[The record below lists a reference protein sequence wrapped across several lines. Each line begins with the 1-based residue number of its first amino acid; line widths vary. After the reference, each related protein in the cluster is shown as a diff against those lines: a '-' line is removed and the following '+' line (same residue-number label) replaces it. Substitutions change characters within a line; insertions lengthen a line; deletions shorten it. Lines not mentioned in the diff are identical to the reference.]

1 MNEEMVL
8 GDKGGLGMDKGL
20 GSVLMGGEREFESK
34 DLLSI
39 SLCVSCMEK
48 CDKPDCKPSKYLLYF
63 VVLLPCSLEVFFP
76 LRGFLCV
83 IEVARGKRR
92 KSDSGIEKDNAST
105 EKLVKIPIP
114 ATLKKQLV
122 DDWDFVTQQDKLVKL
137 PRIPNVDAILI
148 KYLEYRIKKD
158 GT

>member
-1 MNEEMVL
+1 MLMQEEVL
-8 GDKGGLGMDKGL
+8 
-20 GSVLMGGEREFESK
+20 SPTSPF
-34 DLLSI
+34 DLL
-39 SLCVSCMEK
+39 K
-48 CDKPDCKPSKYLLYF
+48 LL
-63 VVLLPCSLEVFFP
+63 
-76 LRGFLCV
+76 
-83 IEVARGKRR
+83 ARGKRR